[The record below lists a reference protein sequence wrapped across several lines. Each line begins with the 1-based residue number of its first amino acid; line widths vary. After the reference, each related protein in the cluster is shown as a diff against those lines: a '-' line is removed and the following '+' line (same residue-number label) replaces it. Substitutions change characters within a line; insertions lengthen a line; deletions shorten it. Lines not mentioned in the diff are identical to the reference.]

1 MRNWRLYLGLRT
13 YQFRQ
18 VVSISCSVK
27 SIGNVI
33 NVDQL
38 TVKSIYNLCINFIIK
53 RLAKKLPRNRRYDR
67 DRDGRQRE
75 RERDTE
81 GKLSQVLNV
90 AMANDALKPKTKQL
104 PKSFRKDRGRS
115 REGGEG
121 RGTVRSPGWL
131 PGRLAD
137 LPAG

>member
-1 MRNWRLYLGLRT
+1 MRNWRLYLRLRT

-53 RLAKKLPRNRRYDR
+53 RLAKKLPRNRRHDR
-67 DRDGRQRE
+67 DRDGRE
-75 RERDTE
+75 TE
-81 GKLSQVLNV
+81 GELSQVLNI
-90 AMANDALKPKTKQL
+90 AMANDTLKPKTKQL
-104 PKSFRKDRGRS
+104 PKSFRK
-115 REGGEG
+115 EQG
-121 RGTVRSPGWL
+121 RGEEKGKDGGQS
-131 PGRLAD
+131 GRLAGC
-137 LPAG
+137 LAGLLTCRLAE

>member
-1 MRNWRLYLGLRT
+1 MHKLYNQAT
-13 YQFRQ
+13 CQE
-18 VVSISCSVK
+18 VAPK
-27 SIGNVI
+27 PE
-33 NVDQL
+33 
-38 TVKSIYNLCINFIIK
+38 T
-53 RLAKKLPRNRRYDR
+53 
-67 DRDGRQRE
+67 RQRQRRQEE

-104 PKSFRKDRGRS
+104 PKSFRKDRARS
-115 REGGEG
+115 SEGGGTE
-121 RGTVRSPGWL
+121 GTVRSPGWL

>member
-1 MRNWRLYLGLRT
+1 MQWPRALTLYANWRLYLGPQT

-53 RLAKKLPRNRRYDR
+53 RLAKKLPRNRRHDR

-104 PKSFRKDRGRS
+104 PKSFRKEQG
-115 REGGEG
+115 REGRTGDSQ
-121 RGTVRSPGWL
+121 VAWL
-131 PGRLAD
+131 VAW
-137 LPAG
+137 PAC

>member
-13 YQFRQ
+13 YQFRR

-53 RLAKKLPRNRRYDR
+53 RLAKKLPRNRRHDR
-67 DRDGRQRE
+67 DRDGRE
-75 RERDTE
+75 TKGE
-81 GKLSQVLNV
+81 LSQVLNV

-115 REGGEG
+115 SEGGG
-121 RGTVRSPGWL
+121 RTGDSQVAWL
-131 PGRLAD
+131 VAW
-137 LPAG
+137 PAC